1 MDTAERELPVY
12 RTRLII
18 PGITM
23 LNMAAASGTHT
34 RHSRL
39 SRDMFFPARQPWT
52 KICRGNT
59 GGGGGRG
66 RAFSEGIKP
75 RLPRHR

>member
-59 GGGGGRG
+59 GGGGRG